1 MSTATTATTSSVQ
14 WTRRGHDLWTGRR
27 ADAPVGTI
35 ERGARFTFI
44 DASGHMHRGY
54 RTLVD
59 AQSAAAEPVGS
70 TACGPDAGRR
80 AVPPLLFATAT
91 AALVVDAV
99 LVTGAMLLGF

>member
-1 MSTATTATTSSVQ
+1 MSTATTDTVEWVHRS
-14 WTRRGHDLWTGRR
+14 HHLWTGRR

-44 DASGHMHRGY
+44 DAGGHMHRGY

-59 AQSAAAEPVGS
+59 AQSAAAEPIDRS
-70 TACGPDAGRR
+70 ACGPDADRR
-80 AVPPLLFATAT
+80 TVPPLLFLAAS

-99 LVTGAMLLGF
+99 LVGGALLLSW